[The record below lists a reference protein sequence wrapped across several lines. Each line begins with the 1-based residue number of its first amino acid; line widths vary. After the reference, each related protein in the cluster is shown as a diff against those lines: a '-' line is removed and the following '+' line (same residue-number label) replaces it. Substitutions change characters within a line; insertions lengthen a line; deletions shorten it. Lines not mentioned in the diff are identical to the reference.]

1 MEKIAIIGGGASG
14 LVSAIF
20 AKKNNNEVIILE
32 KRNNCGK
39 KILVTGNGRCNYWN
53 QDQNLVHYNSS
64 NMEILEEIYT
74 ENNRNECLNF
84 FSKLGIIPYIKNGY
98 YYPMSREAST
108 IKNLLLGEI
117 NKLNI
122 KVVNDFNVTKID
134 KKNSMFIIN
143 DKLVVD
149 KVIVAT
155 GSYAYYND
163 NSSFNGYE
171 IAKYFG
177 HNVIKPLPALVQLL
191 SKEKVFK
198 DCSGVRCD
206 VTISLYSDNKLLK
219 EEIGEILLADYGISG
234 ICVFNLS
241 SITSRFLDD
250 RKNVNVVINFVPWY
264 KQDNFFNWLI
274 EHEKVVNDMSVDNFL
289 MGFLNSK
296 LVKVILSLV
305 NIDKEKKWCDLS
317 NFEKEKIAN
326 KLQYFNLEIIGT
338 KDFKDAQVCSGGVC
352 LTDINPYSME
362 SNLIKNL
369 YFVGEV
375 LDVDGDCGGYNLSF
389 AFISGMLAG
398 KSVGNND

>member
-1 MEKIAIIGGGASG
+1 
-14 LVSAIF
+14 
-20 AKKNNNEVIILE
+20 
-32 KRNNCGK
+32 
-39 KILVTGNGRCNYWN
+39 
-53 QDQNLVHYNSS
+53 
-64 NMEILEEIYT
+64 
-74 ENNRNECLNF
+74 
-84 FSKLGIIPYIKNGY
+84 
-98 YYPMSREAST
+98 
-108 IKNLLLGEI
+108 
-117 NKLNI
+117 
-122 KVVNDFNVTKID
+122 
-134 KKNSMFIIN
+134 MFIIN

-163 NSSFNGYE
+163 KSSFNGYE
-171 IAKYFG
+171 FAKYFG